1 MLIPALIPIII
12 PVSIDNS
19 WYDELGDRWWDPHG
33 PVGLL
38 HDLNAARF
46 GYFKKVLGRL
56 EGLRLLDVGCG
67 GGLLAE
73 RFAREGASVT
83 GIDLSRESLFAAR
96 RHARAGVVEIDY
108 VNANAESFPFLDSAF
123 DAVVSTDFLE
133 HVTDLDRV
141 VSESARVLKPSGLFL
156 YETINRTITS
166 RVVGIYLFERVLK
179 LIPERTH
186 DASMF
191 IKPAELHR
199 VMARHNL
206 VNRETRGVSPVANRL
221 GALAGLIKRGSAGP
235 LHISN
240 DLSLSYIG
248 HGVKA

>member
-1 MLIPALIPIII
+1 M
-12 PVSIDNS
+12 SIDNS

-38 HDLNAARF
+38 HELNAARF
-46 GYFKKVLGRL
+46 GYFKKVLGTV
-56 EGLRLLDVGCG
+56 EGLSVLDVGCG

-73 RFAREGASVT
+73 RFACEGASVT

-96 RHARAGVVEIDY
+96 RHARADRVEIDY

-133 HVTDLDRV
+133 HVTDLDKV
-141 VSESARVLKPSGLFL
+141 VSESARVLKPAGLFL
-156 YETINRTITS
+156 YETINRTIVS

-179 LIPERTH
+179 LIPEHTH

-191 IKPAELHR
+191 IKPAELHE

-248 HGVKA
+248 YAVKA

>member
-1 MLIPALIPIII
+1 
-12 PVSIDNS
+12 VSIDNS
-19 WYDELGDRWWDPHG
+19 WYDELGDEWWDPHG

-46 GYFKKVLGRL
+46 AYFKNVLGGVA
-56 EGLRLLDVGCG
+56 GLTILDVGCG

-73 RFAREGASVT
+73 RFAREGATVT

-96 RHARAGVVEIDY
+96 RHARAEEVEVDY
-108 VNANAESFPFLDSAF
+108 VNANAEAFPFVDSAF

-133 HVTDLDRV
+133 HVADLDTV
-141 VSESARVLKPSGLFL
+141 VGESARVLKPDGLFL
-156 YETINRTITS
+156 YETINRTIVS

-179 LIPERTH
+179 LIPENTH
-186 DASMF
+186 DPAMF
-191 IKPAELHR
+191 IKPAELHK

-206 VNRETRGVSPVANRL
+206 ANREIRGVSPVANRL

-235 LHISN
+235 LHISDN
-240 DLSLSYIG
+240 LSLSYIG
-248 HGVKA
+248 YGVKG